1 MKTAIQNY
9 NVGQGLAPKI
19 KRAAI
24 YVRCSSDEAGKEG
37 YSPETQEEK
46 IKSFAKNEGW
56 EINEESLYKDIG
68 FSGGTEKRPDLQR
81 LLKDARNKKIDVI
94 IVYRM
99 DRFFR
104 NLRLLLN
111 TVAEL
116 RDIGIEF
123 KSVTEPFDTSTPT
136 GRAMFAN
143 AGVFAEWMREVGLE
157 SRNEG
162 MVKAMKEGKY
172 LGGTAPYGCKFN
184 KETQKLEIEKNEIKI
199 VKMMFE
205 WLVSEGL
212 SEYKIQQR
220 LNTMKVPT
228 KFDLIG
234 RKKITETKG
243 WWNRKTVDRILSNE
257 VYTGTFYYRK
267 YLHTGRTKNESN
279 LRPKE
284 DWIKVE
290 DKSLK
295 VISKE
300 IFEKGQKQLKKNKE
314 QAIRNTKEIYTLQHK
329 IVCGYDGY
337 KYQSA
342 NRKYKTDEGE
352 KRKTKY
358 YFCVGNRSYM
368 TARRCHVP
376 TVSESRI
383 MPPVWDKLKE
393 ILIEPE
399 MALKQI
405 EACKNQGDDTN
416 IPERLDIIKK
426 ELSAQDEKK
435 ERYAELYAEKS
446 ISKNFYDKK
455 IKECD
460 DKAEKLHE
468 EDAKIGR
475 IATSEQEKEIQI
487 MSIKDIYEQLKD
499 GLENATYEEK
509 REVLQDLVEK
519 VVKTDDKLEIE
530 FLIPLR
536 GEKGQERLSDCSDNP
551 RMD

>member
-9 NVGQGLAPKI
+9 NIGRETTI
-19 KRAAI
+19 KTKNAAF

-56 EINEESLYKDIG
+56 EINEGSLYKDIG

-172 LGGTAPYGCKFN
+172 LGGTAPYGLKIN
-184 KETQKLEIEKNEIKI
+184 KEKQKLEIEKNEIKT
-199 VKMMFE
+199 VKMMYG
-205 WLVSEGL
+205 WLVDEGL

-220 LNTMKVPT
+220 LNDMKVPT

-267 YLHTGRTKNESN
+267 YLHPGRTKNENN

-295 VISKE
+295 IISKE
-300 IFEKGQKQLKKNKE
+300 IFERGQKQLKKNKE

-358 YFCVGNRSYM
+358 YFCVGNRPYM
-368 TARRCHVP
+368 TARRCCVP
-376 TVSESRI
+376 TISESRI

-393 ILIEPE
+393 IFLEPE
-399 MALKQI
+399 VALKEI
-405 EACKNQGDDTN
+405 EDCKNQGGGNNVSD
-416 IPERLDIIKK
+416 RLETIKK
-426 ELSAQDEKK
+426 EFASQEEKK

-446 ISKNFYDKK
+446 VSKNFYDKK

-460 DKAEKLHE
+460 DKIEKLQE
-468 EDAKIGR
+468 EDAKLGR
-475 IATSEQEKEIQI
+475 FATSENEKAIQL
-487 MSIKDIYEQLKD
+487 MSIKELYGQLKN
-499 GLENATYEEK
+499 GLENATYELK
-509 REVLQDLVEK
+509 REILQDLVEK
-519 VVKTDDKLEIE
+519 VVKTDDKLENRVPNTPKRRKWPGATVG
-530 FLIPLR
+530 L
-536 GEKGQERLSDCSDNP
+536 
-551 RMD
+551 